1 MELAEKNF
9 DRLLRKIRRVA
20 AKDMCAIRQGKDS
33 FGLTGFMVIDSYYN
47 RIDAGENF
55 TLGIFD
61 LAKMFE
67 VDVTPFLTEERNL
80 EKQD

>member
-1 MELAEKNF
+1 MELMQKNCN
-9 DRLLRKIRRVA
+9 RLLRKIRRVA
-20 AKDMCAIRQGKDS
+20 AKDMCVIRQGKDS
-33 FGLTGFMVIDSYYN
+33 FGLTGFMVINSYYN

-67 VDVTPFLTEERNL
+67 VDVTPYLTEESGI
-80 EKQD
+80 EK

>member
-20 AKDMCAIRQGKDS
+20 AKDMCAIRQGKDCY
-33 FGLTGFMVIDSYYN
+33 GCTGFMVINSYYN
-47 RIDAGENF
+47 RIDAGENY
-55 TLGIFD
+55 TMDIFD

-67 VDVTPFLTEERNL
+67 VDVAPYLTEESGI
-80 EKQD
+80 EK